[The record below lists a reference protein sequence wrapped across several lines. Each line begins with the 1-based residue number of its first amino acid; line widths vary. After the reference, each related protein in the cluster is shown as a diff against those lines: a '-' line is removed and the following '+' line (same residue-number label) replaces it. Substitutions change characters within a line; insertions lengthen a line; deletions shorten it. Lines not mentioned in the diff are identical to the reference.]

1 MLRYA
6 NNMVDR
12 VTQYNFNEWLLIVTT
27 AAFLVTVYWLTKQ
40 ARARG
45 SFK

>member
-6 NNMVDR
+6 NSMMDKA
-12 VTQYNFNEWLLIVTT
+12 TQYTTNEWLLISST
-27 AAFLVTVYWLTKQ
+27 AAFLVAVYWLTKQ

>member
-6 NNMVDR
+6 NTMMDK
-12 VTQYNFNEWLLIVTT
+12 VTQYSFNEWLLIIST
-27 AAFLVTVYWLTKQ
+27 AAFLISVYWLTKQ

-45 SFK
+45 SYK